1 MKSNAKLK
9 TQPLNNEKAETQ
21 PLGIDLLEQTFPK
34 EFSSQVKVD
43 VYGLSHRGLV
53 RPNNEDHFLVVR
65 GGRELEAIMG
75 NLPADIVSR
84 RFDEVF
90 YGMAVADGLGGEVGG
105 EIASRRALES
115 LLSMVLHTPDW
126 MLRLGKPE
134 INEVMW
140 RMADR
145 FIRVHAALLHE
156 AAQDPYLQGMA
167 TTLTTALTMGDDLI
181 MTHVGDSRI
190 YLVRDGQMRQL
201 TRDDTLA
208 QQLID
213 TGLHNQNDQL
223 VKELRNV
230 LKQAL
235 GAKVTEFRP
244 EVEYMKLADGDQL
257 LLCTDGLT
265 DAVDGE
271 AIEQVLKKNCLAKE
285 TAEEL
290 LRLALEKGGPDNITL
305 IVSRYAFPK
314 IGLEN
319 G

>member
-1 MKSNAKLK
+1 MNSNAKLK
-9 TQPLNNEKAETQ
+9 TGQLNDAKAATQPLN
-21 PLGIDLLEQTFPK
+21 IDLLGQQFPDAL
-34 EFSSQVKVD
+34 SSNVRVD
-43 VYGLSHRGLV
+43 VFGLTHRGLV

-75 NLPADIVSR
+75 NLPPDVVSR

-90 YGMAVADGLGGEVGG
+90 YGMAVADGLGGEVCG

-156 AAQDPYLQGMA
+156 AAQDPYLQGMS

-181 MTHVGDSRI
+181 ITHVGDSRV
-190 YLVRDGQMRQL
+190 YLIRDGQMRQL
-201 TRDDTLA
+201 TRDHTLA

-213 TGLHNQNDQL
+213 AGIHNQNDQL

-235 GAKVTEFRP
+235 GAKVSECRP
-244 EVEYMKLADGDQL
+244 EVDYLKLADGDQL

-265 DAVDGE
+265 DTVESGVIA
-271 AIEQVLKKNCLAKE
+271 QVLNKNNSAKA

-290 LRLALEKGGPDNITL
+290 LGLALEKGGPDNITL

-314 IGLEN
+314 RE
-319 G
+319 

>member
-1 MKSNAKLK
+1 VNSNTKLK
-9 TQPLNNEKAETQ
+9 TQPLNAATAET
-21 PLGIDLLEQTFPK
+21 PSLNISLLGQEFPV
-34 EFSSQVKVD
+34 EFSSRVKVD

-53 RPNNEDHFLVVR
+53 RPNNEDHFVVVR

-90 YGMAVADGLGGEVGG
+90 YGMAVADGLGGEVCG

-156 AAQDPYLQGMA
+156 AAQDPYLQGMS
-167 TTLTTALTMGDDLI
+167 TTLTTALTMGDDFI
-181 MTHVGDSRI
+181 ITHVGDSRI
-190 YLVRDGQMRQL
+190 YLIRNGQMRQL
-201 TRDDTLA
+201 TRDHTLA

-213 TGLHNQNDQL
+213 TGLHHQNDQL

-235 GAKVTEFRP
+235 GARVSECRP
-244 EVEYMKLADGDQL
+244 EVEYLKLADGDLL

-265 DAVDGE
+265 DAVDSDL
-271 AIEQVLKKNCLAKE
+271 IEQALKKDSPAKE
-285 TAEEL
+285 ISEEL
-290 LRLALEKGGPDNITL
+290 LRLALEKGGPDNVTV

-314 IGLEN
+314 QD
-319 G
+319 

>member
-1 MKSNAKLK
+1 LKVNSNTKLK
-9 TQPLNNEKAETQ
+9 TQPLDSAKAETK
-21 PLGIDLLEQTFPK
+21 PLSIDLLGQTFPV
-34 EFSSQVKVD
+34 EFSSLVKVD

-53 RPNNEDHFLVVR
+53 RPNNEDHFVVVR

-90 YGMAVADGLGGEVGG
+90 YGMAVADGLGGEVSG

-156 AAQDPYLQGMA
+156 AAQDPYLQGMS

-181 MTHVGDSRI
+181 VTHIGDSRV
-190 YLVRDGQMRQL
+190 YMVRDGQMRQL
-201 TRDDTLA
+201 TRDHTLA

-235 GAKVTEFRP
+235 GAKVSECRP
-244 EVEYMKLADGDQL
+244 EVEYLKLADGDQL

-271 AIEQVLKKNCLAKE
+271 VIEEVLTKNDSAKE
-285 TAEEL
+285 TVEEL
-290 LRLALEKGGPDNITL
+290 LRLALEQGGQDNITL

-314 IGLEN
+314 
-319 G
+319 

>member
-1 MKSNAKLK
+1 MNSNTKLK
-9 TQPLNNEKAETQ
+9 TQPLNNARAETQ
-21 PLGIDLLEQTFPK
+21 PLNIDLLGQTFPE

-115 LLSMVLHTPDW
+115 LLSMVLQTPDW

-156 AAQDPYLQGMA
+156 AAQDPYLQGMS

-181 MTHVGDSRI
+181 ITHVGDSRI
-190 YLVRDGQMRQL
+190 YLVRDGKIRQL
-201 TRDDTLA
+201 TRDHTLA

-235 GAKVTEFRP
+235 GAKVGEFRP
-244 EVEYMKLADGDQL
+244 EVDYMKMADGDQL

-265 DAVDGE
+265 DTVDSE
-271 AIEQVLKKNCLAKE
+271 QIEQVLNRNCSAKE

-305 IVSRYAFPK
+305 IVSRYILP
-314 IGLEN
+314 N
-319 G
+319 RV

>member
-1 MKSNAKLK
+1 VNSNAKLR
-9 TQPLNNEKAETQ
+9 TQPINNARAETQ
-21 PLGIDLLEQTFPK
+21 PLSIDLLGQEFPT
-34 EFSSQVKVD
+34 EFSSLVKVD

-53 RPNNEDHFLVVR
+53 RPNNEDHFVVVR

-75 NLPADIVSR
+75 NLPDDIVSR

-90 YGMAVADGLGGEVGG
+90 YGMAVADGLGGEVCG

-156 AAQDPYLQGMA
+156 AAQDPYLQGMS
-167 TTLTTALTMGDDLI
+167 TTLSTALTMGDDLI
-181 MTHVGDSRI
+181 VTHIGDSRI

-201 TRDDTLA
+201 TRDHTLA

-213 TGLHNQNDQL
+213 TGLHQENDQL
-223 VKELRNV
+223 VKELKNV

-235 GAKVTEFRP
+235 GAKVSECRP
-244 EVEYMKLADGDQL
+244 EVEYLKLGDGDLL

-265 DAVDGE
+265 DAVESDV
-271 AIEQVLKKNCLAKE
+271 IEQVLKKDSPAKE
-285 TAEEL
+285 ISEEL
-290 LRLALEKGGPDNITL
+290 LRLALEKGGPDNVTV

-314 IGLEN
+314 QD
-319 G
+319 

>member
-1 MKSNAKLK
+1 VNSNAKLK
-9 TQPLNNEKAETQ
+9 TQPPNNAKAANRPLN
-21 PLGIDLLEQTFPK
+21 IDLPGQEFP
-34 EFSSQVKVD
+34 EESSSLVKVD

-53 RPNNEDHFLVVR
+53 RPNNEDHFVVVR

-75 NLPADIVSR
+75 NLPDDIVSR

-90 YGMAVADGLGGEVGG
+90 YGMAVADGLGGEVCG

-115 LLSMVLHTPDW
+115 LLSMVLQTPDW

-134 INEVMW
+134 IHEVMW

-145 FIRVHAALLHE
+145 FIRVHAALLHD
-156 AAQDPYLQGMA
+156 AAQDPYLEGMS

-181 MTHVGDSRI
+181 VTHVGDSRI
-190 YLVRDGQMRQL
+190 YLVREGQMRQL
-201 TRDDTLA
+201 TRDHTLA

-213 TGLHNQNDQL
+213 TGLHHQNDQL
-223 VKELRNV
+223 VMELRNV

-235 GAKVTEFRP
+235 GAKVSECRP
-244 EVEYMKLADGDQL
+244 EVEYLKLADGDL
-257 LLCTDGLT
+257 LLICTDGLT
-265 DAVDGE
+265 DAVEGE
-271 AIEQVLKKNCLAKE
+271 LIEQVLKKNSPAQE

-314 IGLEN
+314 RDSN